1 MAKKRK
7 THTSAFKAKVA
18 LESIKGL
25 RTASE
30 IASQYG
36 VHVSQLHEWKRHLL
50 ENSPTLFESGQAKHN
65 KTQGGDQ
72 QLIEQLYQQLGK
84 LQMELEF
91 VKKKSALFE

>member
-7 THTSAFKAKVA
+7 THSSAFKAKVA
-18 LESIKGL
+18 LKSIKGL
-25 RTASE
+25 KTASE

-50 ENSPTLFESGQAKHN
+50 ENSPTLFENGPSKRNQAQSN
-65 KTQGGDQ
+65 DQ
-72 QLIEQLYQQLGK
+72 QLIEQLYQQVGK